1 MGLAHDRNHRDLVN
15 KRISHVGIDGVVG
28 RAHPARSPYRSRTE
42 LWEERLLVVVR
53 NRADDV
59 DESRDAS
66 KAKLFRHLGAKLVER
81 DRVVGVVRSDQ
92 LCSDRRGDSEQD
104 FGLGWASGWELVEAM
119 G

>member
-1 MGLAHDRNHRDLVN
+1 MLERT
-15 KRISHVGIDGVVG
+15 
-28 RAHPARSPYRSRTE
+28 HPTRSPNRSRTK
-42 LWEERLLVVVR
+42 LWEERLLVVVW

-92 LCSDRRGDSEQD
+92 LCSDRRGDS
-104 FGLGWASGWELVEAM
+104 
-119 G
+119 